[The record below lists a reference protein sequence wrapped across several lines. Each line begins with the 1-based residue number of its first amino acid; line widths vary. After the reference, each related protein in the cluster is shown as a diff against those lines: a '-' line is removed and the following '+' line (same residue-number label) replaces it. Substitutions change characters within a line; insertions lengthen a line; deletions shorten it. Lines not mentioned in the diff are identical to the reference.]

1 MPTTFAH
8 ISADLCV
15 FMKTVT
21 LHRTLCTD
29 RWYRSCPPELQT
41 VLVSASRPV
50 QLAQGEALFRLGESG
65 SGLYCVLEGALL
77 VSNVSK
83 EGKVAVLSQIE
94 PCQWFGEIAT
104 IDRGPRHFSAHANED
119 TKVLCV
125 AGETL
130 EPWLNEHPLCWR
142 DIGVLACSK
151 LRVALDALQEVSL
164 LTLDQRIL
172 KRLERIASGYGSRTT
187 PKKRVRVPQEVI
199 AQMMGVSRQS
209 VNRALS
215 SLEEAGLISRTYGIV
230 ELHSPA
236 QAIPDSTPG

>member
-1 MPTTFAH
+1 
-8 ISADLCV
+8 
-15 FMKTVT
+15 MKTVT
-21 LHRTLCTD
+21 LHRTLSSD
-29 RWYRSCPPELQT
+29 RWYRSCPVELQT
-41 VLVSASRPV
+41 ALMQLSRPV
-50 QLAQGEALFRLGESG
+50 QLTQGEAVFHLGEGG

-83 EGKVAVLSQIE
+83 EGKVAVLSQVE

-104 IDRGPRHFSAHANED
+104 IDRGPRHFTAHANED
-119 TKVLCV
+119 SKVLCV

-130 EPWLNEHPLCWR
+130 EPWLNAHPLCWR

-209 VNRALS
+209 VNRALK
-215 SLEEAGLISRTYGIV
+215 SLEDAGLISRTYGIV
-230 ELHSPA
+230 ELHGPGS
-236 QAIPDSTPG
+236 QAPDATPS